1 MKQSKPVFS
10 VRVLLVLLAALTVL
24 TFASCTGK
32 PAETATTEPATKAPA
47 ESVTVAPAESVTVAP
62 AESATAAPAESATD
76 AAESET
82 DKVAREGLWADA
94 TYVNDKTFGEGKT
107 TIYVDVVVD
116 GKSVT
121 FTLRTDAET
130 LGAAL
135 IAENLIE
142 GEDGQ
147 YGLYVKKVNGMT
159 ADYDVDGSYW
169 SISKDGELL
178 MTGVDGENISD
189 GAHYALTRT
198 K

>member
-32 PAETATTEPATKAPA
+32 PAETATEPATKAPA
-47 ESVTVAPAESVTVAP
+47 ESVTAAP
-62 AESATAAPAESATD
+62 AESATAAPSESATD

-178 MTGVDGENISD
+178 MTGVDGEKISD

>member
-1 MKQSKPVFS
+1 MKQSKTVFS
-10 VRVLLVLLAALTVL
+10 LRVLLVLLAALTVL
-24 TFASCTGK
+24 TFASCAGK
-32 PAETATTEPATKAPA
+32 PAETATEPATKAPA
-47 ESVTVAPAESVTVAP
+47 ES
-62 AESATAAPAESATD
+62 ATAAPSESATD

-135 IAENLIE
+135 VAEKLVE
-142 GEDGQ
+142 GEESQ
-147 YGLYVKKVNGMT
+147 YGLYIKKVNGMT
-159 ADYDVDGSYW
+159 ADYDVDKSYW
-169 SISKDGELL
+169 SISKDGKDL
-178 MTGVDGENISD
+178 MTGADGEKISD
-189 GAHYALTRT
+189 GAHYALTRA

>member
-1 MKQSKPVFS
+1 MKQMKPVFS

-32 PAETATTEPATKAPA
+32 PAETATEPATKAPA
-47 ESVTVAPAESVTVAP
+47 ESVT
-62 AESATAAPAESATD
+62 AAPSESATD

-121 FTLRTDAET
+121 FTLHTDAET

-135 IAENLIE
+135 VAEKLVE
-142 GEDGQ
+142 GEESQ
-147 YGLYVKKVNGMT
+147 YGLYIKKVNGMT

-169 SISKDGELL
+169 SISKDGKDL
-178 MTGVDGENISD
+178 MTGADGEKISD
-189 GAHYALTRT
+189 GAHYALTRA

>member
-1 MKQSKPVFS
+1 MKQSKTVFS
-10 VRVLLVLLAALTVL
+10 LRVLLVLLAALTVL

-32 PAETATTEPATKAPA
+32 PAETATEPATKAPA
-47 ESVTVAPAESVTVAP
+47 ESVT
-62 AESATAAPAESATD
+62 AAPSESATD

-121 FTLRTDAET
+121 FTLHTDAET
-130 LGAAL
+130 LGSAL
-135 IAENLIE
+135 VAEKLVE
-142 GEDGQ
+142 GEESQ
-147 YGLYVKKVNGMT
+147 YGLYIKKVNGMT
-159 ADYDVDGSYW
+159 ADYDVDKSYW
-169 SISKDGELL
+169 SISKDGKDL
-178 MTGVDGENISD
+178 MTGADGEKISD
-189 GAHYALTRT
+189 GAHYALTRA

>member
-24 TFASCTGK
+24 TLASCTGK
-32 PAETATTEPATKAPA
+32 PAETATEPATKAPA
-47 ESVTVAPAESVTVAP
+47 ESATDA
-62 AESATAAPAESATD
+62 AESATAVPSESATD

-107 TIYVDVVVD
+107 TIYVDVVAD

-178 MTGVDGENISD
+178 MTGVDGEKISD

>member
-1 MKQSKPVFS
+1 MKQTKPVIS

-32 PAETATTEPATKAPA
+32 PAETATEPASKAPA
-47 ESVTVAPAESVTVAP
+47 ESVT
-62 AESATAAPAESATD
+62 AAPSESATD

-121 FTLRTDAET
+121 FTLHTDAET

-135 IAENLIE
+135 VAEKLVE
-142 GEDGQ
+142 GEESQ
-147 YGLYVKKVNGMT
+147 YGLYIKKVNGMT

-169 SISKDGELL
+169 SISKDGKDL
-178 MTGVDGENISD
+178 MTGADGEKISD
-189 GAHYALTRT
+189 GAHYALTRA

>member
-1 MKQSKPVFS
+1 MKQSKTVFS
-10 VRVLLVLLAALTVL
+10 LRVLLVLLAALTVL

-32 PAETATTEPATKAPA
+32 PAETATEPATK
-47 ESVTVAPAESVTVAP
+47 AP

-94 TYVNDKTFGEGKT
+94 TYVNDKTFGEGKM

-135 IAENLIE
+135 IAEKLVE
-142 GEDGQ
+142 GEESQ
-147 YGLYVKKVNGMT
+147 YGLYIKKVNGMT
-159 ADYDVDGSYW
+159 ADYDVDKSYW
-169 SISKDGELL
+169 SISKDGKDL
-178 MTGVDGENISD
+178 MTGADGEKISD
-189 GAHYALTRT
+189 GAHYALTRA

>member
-1 MKQSKPVFS
+1 MKQSKTVFS
-10 VRVLLVLLAALTVL
+10 LRVLLVLLAALTVL
-24 TFASCTGK
+24 TFASCAGK
-32 PAETATTEPATKAPA
+32 PAETATEPATKAPA
-47 ESVTVAPAESVTVAP
+47 ESVTTAP
-62 AESATAAPAESATD
+62 AESATAAPSESATD

-135 IAENLIE
+135 VAEKLVE
-142 GEDGQ
+142 GEESQ
-147 YGLYVKKVNGMT
+147 YGLYIKKVNGMT
-159 ADYDVDGSYW
+159 ADYDVDKSYW
-169 SISKDGELL
+169 SISKDGKDL
-178 MTGVDGENISD
+178 MTGADGEKISD
-189 GAHYALTRT
+189 GAHYALTRA

>member
-1 MKQSKPVFS
+1 MKQSKTVFS

-32 PAETATTEPATKAPA
+32 PAETATEPATKAPA
-47 ESVTVAPAESVTVAP
+47 ESVTT
-62 AESATAAPAESATD
+62 TPAESATD

-121 FTLRTDAET
+121 FTLHTDAET

-135 IAENLIE
+135 VAEKLVE
-142 GEDGQ
+142 GEESQ
-147 YGLYVKKVNGMT
+147 YGLYIKKVNGMT
-159 ADYDVDGSYW
+159 ADYEIDKSYW
-169 SISKDGELL
+169 SISKDGKDL
-178 MTGVDGENISD
+178 MTGADGEKITD
-189 GAHYALTRT
+189 GAHYALTRA

>member
-1 MKQSKPVFS
+1 MKQSKTVFS

-32 PAETATTEPATKAPA
+32 PAETATEPATKAPA
-47 ESVTVAPAESVTVAP
+47 ESVTAAPSESV
-62 AESATAAPAESATD
+62 TD

-135 IAENLIE
+135 VAEKLVE
-142 GEDGQ
+142 GEDSQ
-147 YGLYVKKVNGMT
+147 YGLYIKKVNGMT

-169 SISKDGELL
+169 NISKDGKDL
-178 MTGVDGENISD
+178 MTGADSEKITD
-189 GAHYALTRT
+189 GAHYALTRA

>member
-1 MKQSKPVFS
+1 MKQSKTVFS
-10 VRVLLVLLAALTVL
+10 LRVLLVLLAALTVL

-32 PAETATTEPATKAPA
+32 PAETTTEPATKAPA
-47 ESVTVAPAESVTVAP
+47 ESVT
-62 AESATAAPAESATD
+62 AAPSESATD

-135 IAENLIE
+135 VAEKLVE
-142 GEDGQ
+142 GEESQ
-147 YGLYVKKVNGMT
+147 YGLYIKKVNGMT
-159 ADYDVDGSYW
+159 ADYDVDKSYW
-169 SISKDGELL
+169 SISKDGKDL
-178 MTGVDGENISD
+178 MTGADGEKISD
-189 GAHYALTRT
+189 GAHYALTRA

>member
-47 ESVTVAPAESVTVAP
+47 ESVTVAPAES
-62 AESATAAPAESATD
+62 ATAVPAESATD

-94 TYVNDKTFGEGKT
+94 TYVNDKIFGEGKT

-178 MTGVDGENISD
+178 MTGVDGEKISD

>member
-1 MKQSKPVFS
+1 MKQSKTVFS
-10 VRVLLVLLAALTVL
+10 LRVLLVLLAALTVL

-32 PAETATTEPATKAPA
+32 PAETATEPATKAPA
-47 ESVTVAPAESVTVAP
+47 ES
-62 AESATAAPAESATD
+62 ATAAPSESATD

-121 FTLRTDAET
+121 FTLHTDAET

-135 IAENLIE
+135 VAEKLVE
-142 GEDGQ
+142 GEESQ
-147 YGLYVKKVNGMT
+147 YGLYIKKVNGMT
-159 ADYDVDGSYW
+159 ADYDVDKSYW
-169 SISKDGELL
+169 SISKDGKDL
-178 MTGVDGENISD
+178 MTGADGEKISD
-189 GAHYALTRT
+189 GAHYALTRA

>member
-1 MKQSKPVFS
+1 MKQSKTVFS
-10 VRVLLVLLAALTVL
+10 LRVLLVLLAALTVL
-24 TFASCTGK
+24 TFASCAGK
-32 PAETATTEPATKAPA
+32 PAETATEPATKAPA
-47 ESVTVAPAESVTVAP
+47 ESVTT
-62 AESATAAPAESATD
+62 APAESATD

-121 FTLRTDAET
+121 FTLHTDAET

-135 IAENLIE
+135 VAEKLVE
-142 GEDGQ
+142 GEESQ
-147 YGLYVKKVNGMT
+147 YGLYIKKVNGMT
-159 ADYDVDGSYW
+159 ADYDVDKSYW
-169 SISKDGELL
+169 SISKDGKDL
-178 MTGVDGENISD
+178 MTGADGEKISD
-189 GAHYALTRT
+189 GAHYALTRA

>member
-1 MKQSKPVFS
+1 MKQMKPVFS

-32 PAETATTEPATKAPA
+32 PAETATEPATKAPA
-47 ESVTVAPAESVTVAP
+47 ESVT
-62 AESATAAPAESATD
+62 AAPSESATD

-107 TIYVDVVVD
+107 TIYVDVVAD

-121 FTLRTDAET
+121 FTLHTDAET

-135 IAENLIE
+135 VAEKLVE
-142 GEDGQ
+142 GEESQ
-147 YGLYVKKVNGMT
+147 YGLYIKKVNGMT

-169 SISKDGELL
+169 SISKDGKDL
-178 MTGVDGENISD
+178 MTGADGEKISD
-189 GAHYALTRT
+189 GAHYALTRA

>member
-1 MKQSKPVFS
+1 MKQSKTVFS
-10 VRVLLVLLAALTVL
+10 LRVLLVLLAALTVL

-32 PAETATTEPATKAPA
+32 PAETATEPATKAPA
-47 ESVTVAPAESVTVAP
+47 ESVT
-62 AESATAAPAESATD
+62 AAPSESATD

-121 FTLRTDAET
+121 FTLHTDAET

-135 IAENLIE
+135 VAEKLVE
-142 GEDGQ
+142 GEESQ
-147 YGLYVKKVNGMT
+147 YGLYIKKVNGMT
-159 ADYDVDGSYW
+159 ADYDVDKSYW
-169 SISKDGELL
+169 SISKDGKDL
-178 MTGVDGENISD
+178 MTGADGEKISD
-189 GAHYALTRT
+189 GAHYALTRA